1 MVTALRI
8 DGKQMAVDIRNE
20 VAEGVAKLKAE
31 RNVTPGLVA
40 VLVGDDPASA
50 IYVRNKGIACEE
62 AGMFSETV
70 NLPSDTTQADLLTL
84 VARLNEDERFHGV
97 LVQLPLPPQ
106 IDERMV
112 IQSINPDKDVDG
124 MHPISTGLLLEGTP
138 RFLPATPAGVQQM
151 LLRTGNDPSGKHVVV
166 VGRSNIVGKPL
177 AAMLMQKSAG
187 ANATVTVC
195 HTGTPDIATFTR
207 QADIVV
213 AAVGR
218 ANAITAD
225 MVKDGA
231 VVIDVGI
238 NRVEDSTKKS
248 GYRLV
253 GDVAYDEVAE
263 KASAITPVPGG
274 VGPMTIAMLLT
285 NTLRAARYA
294 SGA

>member
-8 DGKQMAVDIRNE
+8 DGKQMAVAIRSE
-20 VAEGVAKLKAE
+20 VAEGVAKLKYE
-31 RNVTPGLVA
+31 SNVTPGLVA

-50 IYVRNKGIACEE
+50 IYVRNKRIACEE
-62 AGMFSETV
+62 AGMFSETIT
-70 NLPSDTTQADLLTL
+70 LPADTIQADLLAL
-84 VARLNEDERFHGV
+84 VARLNEDVRFHGV

-106 IDERMV
+106 IDERTV

-151 LLRTGNDPSGKHVVV
+151 LIRTGNDPSGKHVVV

-177 AAMLMQKSAG
+177 AVMLMQKSAG

-253 GDVAYDEVAE
+253 GDVAYEEVAE

-294 SGA
+294 AGV

>member
-1 MVTALRI
+1 
-8 DGKQMAVDIRNE
+8 
-20 VAEGVAKLKAE
+20 VAKLKAE
-31 RNVTPGLVA
+31 RTVTPGLVA

>member
-1 MVTALRI
+1 MTALRI
-8 DGKQMAVDIRNE
+8 DGKQMAIDIRGE
-20 VAEGVAKLKAE
+20 VAVGVAKLKADKG
-31 RNVTPGLVA
+31 VTPGLVA
-40 VLVGDDPASA
+40 VLVGEDPASA
-50 IYVRNKGIACEE
+50 VYVRNKGIACEE
-62 AGMFSETV
+62 AGMFSETIH
-70 NLPSDTTQADLLTL
+70 LAADTTQEYLLEL
-84 VARLNEDERFHGV
+84 VAKLNVDDRFHGV

-106 IDERMV
+106 IDERTV
-112 IQSINPDKDVDG
+112 IQSINPNKDVDG
-124 MHPISTGLLLEGTP
+124 MHPVSTGLLLEGNP

-151 LLRTGNDPSGKHVVV
+151 LMRTGNEPSGKHVVI

-177 AAMLMQKSAG
+177 AALLMQKNPG
-187 ANATVTVC
+187 ANATVTVV
-195 HTGTPDIATFTR
+195 HTGTSDIGAFTR

-238 NRVEDSTKKS
+238 NRVEDATRKN

-253 GDVAYDEVAE
+253 GDVAYDEVFE

-285 NTLRAARYA
+285 NTLRAAEYA
-294 SGA
+294 AGA

>member
-8 DGKQMAVDIRNE
+8 DGKQMAIDIRGE

-31 RNVTPGLVA
+31 TNVTPGLVA
-40 VLVGDDPASA
+40 VLVGDDGASA

-62 AGMFSETV
+62 AGMFSETI
-70 NLPSDTTQADLLTL
+70 NLPADTTQEDLLAL
-84 VARLNEDERFHGV
+84 VAKLNQDDRFHGV

-106 IDERMV
+106 IDERTV

-124 MHPISTGLLLEGTP
+124 MHPISTGLLLEGNP

-151 LLRTGNDPSGKHVVV
+151 LMRTGNDPSGKHVVI

-177 AAMLMQKSAG
+177 AAMLMQKSPG
-187 ANATVTVC
+187 ANATVTVV
-195 HTGTPDIATFTR
+195 HTGTKDIGVFTR

-218 ANAITAD
+218 ANSITAD
-225 MVKDGA
+225 MVKDGV

-238 NRVEDSTKKS
+238 NRVEDATRKN

-253 GDVAYDEVAE
+253 GDVAYDEVFE

-274 VGPMTIAMLLT
+274 VGPMTIAMLLA
-285 NTLRAARYA
+285 NTLRAAQYA
-294 SGA
+294 AGV

>member
-8 DGKQMAVDIRNE
+8 DGKQMALDIRLE
-20 VAEGVAKLKAE
+20 VADGVAKLKAE
-31 RNVTPGLVA
+31 TKVTPGLVA
-40 VLVGDDPASA
+40 VLVGEDPASA

-62 AGMFSETV
+62 AGMLSETIT
-70 NLPSDTTQADLLTL
+70 LPADTTQEELLTL
-84 VARLNEDERFHGV
+84 VAKLNVDDRFHGV
-97 LVQLPLPPQ
+97 LVQLPLPSHV
-106 IDERMV
+106 DERTV

-124 MHPISTGLLLEGTP
+124 MHPFSTGLLLEGNP

-151 LLRTGNDPSGKHVVV
+151 LMRTGNDPSGKYVVI

-177 AAMLMQKSAG
+177 AVLLMQKSAG

-195 HTGTPDIATFTR
+195 HTGTADIATFTR

-238 NRVEDSTKKS
+238 NRVEDATKKS

-294 SGA
+294 AGV

>member
-1 MVTALRI
+1 VTAIRI
-8 DGKQMAVDIRNE
+8 DGKQMATDIRGE
-20 VAEGVAKLKAE
+20 VAEGVAKLKAA
-31 RNVTPGLVA
+31 RGVTPGLVA
-40 VLVGDDPASA
+40 VLVGDDLASA
-50 IYVRNKGIACEE
+50 VYVRNKGIACDE
-62 AGMFSETV
+62 AGMFSETI
-70 NLPSDTTQADLLTL
+70 NLPADTSQENLLAV
-84 VARLNEDERFHGV
+84 VAKLNTDDRFHGV
-97 LVQLPLPPQ
+97 LVQLPLPKH
-106 IDERMV
+106 IEERVV

-124 MHPISTGLLLEGTP
+124 MHPFSTGLLLEGTP

-151 LLRTGNDPSGKHVVV
+151 LMRTGNDPAGKHVVI

-177 AAMLMQKSAG
+177 AALLMQKGPG

-195 HTGTPDIATFTR
+195 HTGTANIAEFTR

-213 AAVGR
+213 AAIGKPR
-218 ANAITAD
+218 SLTAD

-238 NRVEDSTKKS
+238 NRVEDATRKS

-253 GDVAYDEVAE
+253 GDVDYDALLE

-285 NTLRAARYA
+285 NTLRAAEYA
-294 SGA
+294 AGV

>member
-8 DGKQMAVDIRNE
+8 DGKQMAIDIRGE

-31 RNVTPGLVA
+31 TNVTPGLVA
-40 VLVGDDPASA
+40 VLVGDDGASA

-62 AGMFSETV
+62 AGMFSETI
-70 NLPSDTTQADLLTL
+70 NLPADTTQEDLLAL
-84 VARLNEDERFHGV
+84 VAKLNEDDRFHGV

-106 IDERMV
+106 IDERTV

-124 MHPISTGLLLEGTP
+124 MHPISTGLLLEGNP

-151 LLRTGNDPSGKHVVV
+151 LMRTGNDPSGKHVVI

-177 AAMLMQKSAG
+177 AAMLMQKSPG
-187 ANATVTVC
+187 ANATVTVV
-195 HTGTPDIATFTR
+195 HTGTKDIGVFTR

-218 ANAITAD
+218 ANSITAD

-238 NRVEDSTKKS
+238 NRIEDATRKN

-253 GDVAYDEVAE
+253 GDVAYDEVFE

-274 VGPMTIAMLLT
+274 VGPMTIAMLLM
-285 NTLRAARYA
+285 NTLRAAQYA
-294 SGA
+294 AGV

>member
-1 MVTALRI
+1 MTALRI

>member
-1 MVTALRI
+1 MTALRI
-8 DGKQMAVDIRNE
+8 DGKQMAVDIRGE

-31 RNVTPGLVA
+31 HNVTPGLVA

-50 IYVRNKGIACEE
+50 VYVRNKGIACDE
-62 AGMFSETV
+62 AGMFSETI
-70 NLPSDTTQADLLTL
+70 NLPAETSQDDLLTL
-84 VARLNEDERFHGV
+84 VARLNTDDRFHGV
-97 LVQLPLPPQ
+97 LVQLPLPSH
-106 IDERMV
+106 IDERRI

-124 MHPISTGLLLEGTP
+124 MHPVSTGLLLEGNP

-151 LLRTGNDPSGKHVVV
+151 LIRTGNDPSGKHVVI

-177 AAMLMQKSAG
+177 AALLMQKNPG
-187 ANATVTVC
+187 ANATVTVV
-195 HTGTPDIATFTR
+195 HTGTSDIGAFTR
-207 QADIVV
+207 QADIVI

-225 MVKDGA
+225 MVKNGV

-238 NRVEDSTKKS
+238 NRVEDATRKN

-253 GDVAYDEVAE
+253 GDVAYDEVFE

-285 NTLRAARYA
+285 NTLRAAQYA
-294 SGA
+294 AGA

>member
-8 DGKQMAVDIRNE
+8 DGKQMAIDIRGE

-31 RNVTPGLVA
+31 TNVTPGLVA
-40 VLVGDDPASA
+40 VLVGDDAASA

-62 AGMFSETV
+62 AGMFSETI
-70 NLPSDTTQADLLTL
+70 NLPADTTQEDLLAL
-84 VARLNEDERFHGV
+84 VAKLNEDDRFHGV
-97 LVQLPLPPQ
+97 LVQLPLPAQ
-106 IDERMV
+106 IDERTV
-112 IQSINPDKDVDG
+112 IQSLNPDKDVDG
-124 MHPISTGLLLEGTP
+124 MHPISTGLLLEGNP

-151 LLRTGNDPSGKHVVV
+151 LIRTGNDPSGKHVVI

-177 AAMLMQKSAG
+177 AAMLMQKSPG
-187 ANATVTVC
+187 ANATVTVV
-195 HTGTPDIATFTR
+195 HTGTKDIGVFTR

-225 MVKDGA
+225 MVKEG
-231 VVIDVGI
+231 VVVVDVGI
-238 NRVEDSTKKS
+238 NRVEDATRKN

-253 GDVAYDEVAE
+253 GDVAYDEVFE

-274 VGPMTIAMLLT
+274 VGPMTIAMLLM
-285 NTLRAARYA
+285 NTLRAAQYSA
-294 SGA
+294 GV